1 MAKKKYYAYK
11 IGNEEGIL
19 ETWDECKRIVSG
31 KNNAKSKVLNQK
43 TKQKD
48 GFRWGLIIL

>member
-19 ETWDECKRIVSG
+19 ETWDECKSIVSG
-31 KNNAKSKVLNQK
+31 KNNAKYKSFESKDQAE
-43 TKQKD
+43 
-48 GFRWGLIIL
+48 R